1 MSMIHLILSKK
12 DVTYEE
18 KHIIELGISLW
29 ISEIIFKPIL
39 LQKLFDDW
47 NQSQSQ
53 QFTTLTYTK
62 VLIEDALLSSN
73 SIVRNLIK
81 DNLKFIA
88 ESVRSETLNEQPYIF
103 FLKVLLTRNHISMGK
118 ARESQQF
125 Y

>member
-1 MSMIHLILSKK
+1 MSMIHIILGKK

-53 QFTTLTYTK
+53 EFTTFSYTK

-103 FLKVLLTRNHISMGK
+103 FLRVLLTRNHITKGK

>member
-1 MSMIHLILSKK
+1 MIHIILGKK

-53 QFTTLTYTK
+53 EFTTFSYTK

-103 FLKVLLTRNHISMGK
+103 FLRVLLTRNHITKGK

>member
-1 MSMIHLILSKK
+1 MIHLILSKK